1 MAIENK
7 DLPSGTK
14 LVAKYKGQQYVC
26 LVKAADS
33 GDGVVFA
40 LQGGKTHKSPSSA
53 GMEVMGGKAV
63 NGWRF
68 WTAEGEVPTTSEVLE
83 PQANRKRGVKA
94 KTFKLFKRLPSIG
107 LEEGQHRI
115 WCQACQK
122 SFVTSETDPEVCPE
136 GHRADD
142 PELTGVPS
150 SEAVAADKADVEA

>member
-1 MAIENK
+1 MPIENR
-7 DLPSGTK
+7 DLPAGTK

-26 LVKAADS
+26 LVEAAES
-33 GDGVVFA
+33 GEGVLFA

-68 WTAEGEVPTTSEVLE
+68 WSVEGEVPATSEV
-83 PQANRKRGVKA
+83 PAKQTPSKKGGKT

-142 PELTGVPS
+142 PELTGAPS
-150 SEAVAADKADVEA
+150 SDAVAADRAEVEA